1 MEKYREATM
10 TGKTAKETKPWIKD
24 KTWKK
29 INKRKEKTENGERK
43 SRDRA
48 SKRRVSCERQES
60 KTDNIL
66 E

>member
-1 MEKYREATM
+1 M

-48 SKRRVSCERQES
+48 SKRRVSWES